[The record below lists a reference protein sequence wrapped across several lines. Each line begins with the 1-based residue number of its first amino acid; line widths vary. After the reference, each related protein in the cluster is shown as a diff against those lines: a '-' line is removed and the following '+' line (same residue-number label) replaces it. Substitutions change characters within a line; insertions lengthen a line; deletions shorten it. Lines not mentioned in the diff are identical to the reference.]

1 MKKIL
6 SVLFIA
12 ILLPVLQAGCFGSLY
27 LGETQ
32 AVLESVSNKYT
43 KINFGTE
50 IKAPPS
56 VSTYPLD
63 GKFIVRAR
71 IRDDSALAGYK
82 NNVWQTLDRFDFN
95 SWAWIAGGT
104 GNSQTGND
112 TMRGKYDTYT
122 FWDIYPTQPSPVTRY
137 KVTLSADTKTIP
149 RKTESMVFYVART
162 APAGTRTPA
171 QRTAAANW
179 IAGRLERAAMY
190 KDLANTVRA
199 RRTSSTTINYKL
211 EMGKIIGSAAGLFGP
226 TDIQSYGAETG
237 LNFLE
242 LASNVFGNLASSTLV
257 SAGGAIYQAYDWGKW
272 AKSTLQASADLWD
285 ATITGFAAQQT
296 MNQAGTSLET
306 SLDDLAAAMR
316 DEANEAIRI
325 IYTSPYASSSTWLS
339 LLSTEKT
346 RANSAGVAAASAK
359 SKAKA
364 IAGENSETYNFF
376 RIINELANS
385 DWVVLNAARP

>member
-1 MKKIL
+1 MDKRL
-6 SVLFIA
+6 LGLTAALLLFIFQ
-12 ILLPVLQAGCFGSLY
+12 PVCFGVLY

-43 KINFGTE
+43 VINFGTE

-56 VSTYPLD
+56 VSTYPSD
-63 GKFIVRAR
+63 GKFSVRAR
-71 IRDDSALAGYK
+71 IRDDSMFAGYK
-82 NNVWQTLDRFDFN
+82 NNVWQTLDRFDFA
-95 SWAWIAGGT
+95 SWSWQTGGT

-149 RKTESMVFYVART
+149 RNTKSMVFYVART
-162 APAGTRTPA
+162 APAGTRTLA
-171 QRTAAANW
+171 QRNAAPNW

-199 RRTSSTTINYKL
+199 RRTSTTTINYGL
-211 EMGKIIGSAAGLFGP
+211 EMGKIIASTAGLFGP
-226 TDIQSYGAETG
+226 TDINGYAAESG

-242 LASNVFGNLASSTLV
+242 VASSVFGNVASSTLM
-257 SAGGAIYQAYDWGKW
+257 SAGGAVYQAYDWGKW
-272 AKSTLQASADLWD
+272 AKTTLQASADLWN
-285 ATITGFAAQQT
+285 ATITGFPAQQT
-296 MNQAGTSLET
+296 AYQVGPSLET
-306 SLDDLAAAMR
+306 SLDSLADSMR
-316 DEANEAIRI
+316 DEANEAMRI
-325 IYTSPYASSSTWLS
+325 IYDNPNAPSTTWLA

-346 RANSAGVAAASAK
+346 RANSTGVEAGVAMT
-359 SKAKA
+359 KAKG
-364 IAGENSETYNFF
+364 IAGEGSEIYNFY

-385 DWVVLNAARP
+385 DYAVLKAALP